1 MSKEIL
7 KHKICPILLALS
19 IFLFSES
26 SGKSFKDSP
35 IAVQFTVYEHHS
47 YNETLEDVQ
56 EKMKLVS
63 SQFKRVFSF
72 GIMAREGIVNI
83 IKIFEANSLQNR

>member
-1 MSKEIL
+1 MSNKIF
-7 KHKICPILLALS
+7 KHKICPILLALL

-26 SGKSFKDSP
+26 SGNSFKDSP
-35 IAVQFTVYEHHS
+35 IAVQFTVYEHRS

-72 GIMAREGIVNI
+72 GIMARDGKLNI
-83 IKIFEANSLQNR
+83 I